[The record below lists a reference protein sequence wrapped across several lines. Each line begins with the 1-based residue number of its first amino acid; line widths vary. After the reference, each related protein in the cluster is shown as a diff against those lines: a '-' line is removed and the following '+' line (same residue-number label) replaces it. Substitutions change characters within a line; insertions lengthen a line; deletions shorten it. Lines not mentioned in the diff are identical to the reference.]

1 MASRQEE
8 KERRKREREDAEREA
23 KAKEQRKRRL
33 LMLGGGVAL
42 LAVLIVAGVV
52 IASSGGSK
60 SEAATIPPLATAA
73 KNAGCTLKSYPKGY
87 QDRRH
92 TNGTVTY
99 KTNPPSY
106 GPHNPIPAQDGDYV
120 GRITP
125 TKEHLV
131 HALEH
136 GRIEVQYKKG
146 TPKSTISDL
155 EDLFNEKSDYMLL
168 FENGTDMP
176 DQVAAVAWTHVL
188 GCPSYNDKVPDA
200 IRAFRDQYTL
210 KGPEKITQPE

>member
-1 MASRQEE
+1 VASRQEE
-8 KERRKREREDAEREA
+8 KERRKREREEAERQA

-33 LMLGGGVAL
+33 LFLGGGVAL
-42 LAVLIVAGVV
+42 LVVLIAAGVV
-52 IASSGGSK
+52 VASSGGGGK
-60 SEAATIPPLATAA
+60 SSSDVPPLATAA
-73 KNAGCTLKSYPKGY
+73 KAAGCTVKNYPKGY
-87 QDRRH
+87 QDRQH
-92 TNGTVTY
+92 TTATVHY

-125 TKEHLV
+125 TTEHLV

-146 TPKSTISDL
+146 TPKSTTSDL
-155 EDLFNEKSDYMLL
+155 EDLFNEKSQYMLL
-168 FENGTDMP
+168 FENETNMP
-176 DQVAAVAWTHVL
+176 YGVAAVAWTHIL
-188 GCPSYNDKVPDA
+188 GCPSYNAKVPDA

-210 KGPEKITQPE
+210 KGPELITQPE

>member
-8 KERRKREREDAEREA
+8 KERRKREREEAERQA
-23 KAKEQRKRRL
+23 KAQEQRKRRL
-33 LMLGGGVAL
+33 LFLGGGVAVL
-42 LAVLIVAGVV
+42 VVLIGAGVV
-52 IASSGGSK
+52 IASSGGGSR
-60 SEAATIPPLATAA
+60 SSDVPPLTTAA
-73 KNAGCTLKSYPKGY
+73 KAAGCTLKNYPKGY
-87 QDRRH
+87 QDRQH
-92 TNGTVTY
+92 TNAPVHY

-146 TPKSTISDL
+146 TPKGTISDL
-155 EDLFNEKSDYMLL
+155 ENLFDEKSQYMLL
-168 FENGTDMP
+168 FENETNMP
-176 DQVAAVAWTHVL
+176 YGVAAVAWTHIL
-188 GCPSYNDKVPDA
+188 GCPSYNAKVPNA

-210 KGPEKITQPE
+210 KGPELITQPE